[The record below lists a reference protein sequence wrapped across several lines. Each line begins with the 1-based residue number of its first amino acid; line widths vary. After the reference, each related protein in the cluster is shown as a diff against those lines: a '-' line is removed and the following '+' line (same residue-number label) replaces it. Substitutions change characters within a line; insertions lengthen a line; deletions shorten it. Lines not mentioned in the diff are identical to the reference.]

1 MPVNFARRPADLYLF
16 ASLPD
21 AEMKPSRSR
30 SSNMQT
36 LRGRRNVRMAD
47 ALAFEHER
55 RPIMTRNL
63 TLAMSFGAALLAS
76 SGAYAADI
84 IASDTAP
91 SLQPAR
97 MVCESSG
104 RCWHAAPRRDAVIGD
119 TYNRY
124 NGGRVCMD
132 WEGYP
137 CALQGSAEL
146 PPYDTAPAYG
156 YRY

>member
-1 MPVNFARRPADLYLF
+1 
-16 ASLPD
+16 
-21 AEMKPSRSR
+21 
-30 SSNMQT
+30 
-36 LRGRRNVRMAD
+36 
-47 ALAFEHER
+47 
-55 RPIMTRNL
+55 MTRNL
-63 TLAMSFGAALLAS
+63 TLALSFGAALLAS

-84 IASDTAP
+84 ITSGTAP

-104 RCWHAAPRRDAVIGD
+104 RCWRVAPGDAVIGD

-137 CALQGSAEL
+137 CALRGSAEL
-146 PPYDTAPAYG
+146 PPYGPDTGPAYG